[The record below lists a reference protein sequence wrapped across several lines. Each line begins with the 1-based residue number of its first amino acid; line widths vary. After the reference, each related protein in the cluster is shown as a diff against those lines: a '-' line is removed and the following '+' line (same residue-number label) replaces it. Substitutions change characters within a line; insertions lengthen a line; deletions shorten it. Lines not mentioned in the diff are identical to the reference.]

1 MRVRF
6 SRLAGAACI
15 VAAAAFGLL
24 ALLSDGVSFA
34 GAMTPVAFLGFGI
47 AVLTRPYLIVDD
59 DGVSVKALIGSARET
74 FRLGPADFLEFDGKR
89 VFLVNA
95 SERRRLRGVSGW
107 LANSHDWV
115 AFRAWAKRRRGA
127 GIAAEM

>member
-1 MRVRF
+1 
-6 SRLAGAACI
+6 LAGVACI
-15 VAAAAFGLL
+15 VAATAFGVL
-24 ALLSDGVSFA
+24 ALLSDGVSFV
-34 GAMTPVAFLGFGI
+34 GAMTPVALLGFGI

-74 FRLGPADFLEFDGKR
+74 FRLGPADFLEFHGKR

-95 SERRRLRGVSGW
+95 SERQRLRGVSGW

-115 AFRAWAKRRRGA
+115 TFRAWAKRRRGDEWSA
-127 GIAAEM
+127 G

>member
-1 MRVRF
+1 MRVRH
-6 SRLAGAACI
+6 SRLLGIACI
-15 VAAAAFGLL
+15 IAAVVFGLL
-24 ALLSDGVSFA
+24 ALFSASVSFV
-34 GAMTPVAFLGFGI
+34 GASAPVAFLGFGI

-95 SERRRLRGVSGW
+95 SERQRLRGVSGW

-115 AFRAWAKRRRGA
+115 AFRAWAKRRRGDEWSA
-127 GIAAEM
+127 G